1 MQPSNATTKEEMEA
15 EVVIIIPYVLILL
28 SIVTSPLFP
37 YFWG

>member
-1 MQPSNATTKEEMEA
+1 MQLGYATNKEEENL
-15 EVVIIIPYVLILL
+15 EVVIIILYVLILL